1 MAKLVHLD
9 ETGSV
14 GKGAKKQPLL
24 TVAAVL
30 VDEEQVRAL
39 AEDVREVAMKHLG
52 WAPADLE
59 LHGHEIWQG
68 QGYWKGKSPAELIAA
83 YEAAVRLIKD
93 LDIHVAFAS
102 IHKQRLHDKYGGG
115 ADGNAYLLAM
125 QFVLEKIDSG
135 YAGLKILIADEHKEQ
150 QLRAIKMVD
159 GMQKWGTGEV
169 PSRPLKTVIDSMHF
183 VSSHASPGVQMADLV
198 AYVLQRR
205 WAATDTHPDAKA
217 AIERLYQVVLEQT
230 HTWREVWPAR

>member
-1 MAKLVHLD
+1 MRLTDGMAKLVYLD

-24 TVAAVL
+24 TVAAVV

-39 AEDVREVAMKHLG
+39 AEEVREVAMKHLG

-83 YEAAVRLIKD
+83 YEAAVRLLKD

-115 ADGNAYLLAM
+115 ADGKRVPPRDAVRPGEDRLGLRGIEDPDRRRA
-125 QFVLEKIDSG
+125 QRAAVALDQDGRRHAEVG
-135 YAGLKILIADEHKEQ
+135 Y
-150 QLRAIKMVD
+150 R
-159 GMQKWGTGEV
+159 
-169 PSRPLKTVIDSMHF
+169 
-183 VSSHASPGVQMADLV
+183 
-198 AYVLQRR
+198 
-205 WAATDTHPDAKA
+205 
-217 AIERLYQVVLEQT
+217 
-230 HTWREVWPAR
+230 